1 MSLFHPTFSSTWQR
15 LLQEIVTNVLLLTSR
30 PLLVQVIY
38 DQLVKPHNAIT
49 NYHTDKSGITEALLR
64 DVDVTLPD
72 VQAKFLELVP
82 AEAILVGHA
91 LENDLKALKVVH
103 MRCIDTGAL
112 FPHPRVSPT
121 MLHWQ
126 TLKLALLQS

>member
-1 MSLFHPTFSSTWQR
+1 ML
-15 LLQEIVTNVLLLTSR
+15 
-30 PLLVQVIY
+30 Y
-38 DQLVKPHNAIT
+38 DQLVKPSNPIT
-49 NYHTDKSGITEALLR
+49 NYHTDKSGITEDLLR
-64 DVDVTLPD
+64 DVNTTLPE

-112 FPHPRVSPT
+112 YPHPKVSPRLFDQAYA
-121 MLHWQ
+121 MPSFISAC
-126 TLKLALLQS
+126 K